1 MITDKMLLITGGNA
15 EQGESYQTYEEAS
28 FGDLRIEADSGGKI
42 LSMIIRGAYDPYI
55 SSTPAVGYTDTDGG
69 ATLVVRM
76 TGERMLDGKEFVRLM
91 KQIDSPAYGGEY
103 DDEHFLYISN
113 TKNCNVV
120 SPNHFSMPSTPN
132 TFKMTA
138 TLAEDINSG
147 GALVPGLQFKYK
159 AGSANSIRAAR
170 SGVGEVVMSG
180 TSYSGNVFAGFI
192 HKATAKYMELPIR
205 YDSLSLF
212 AGSAEPSEPYWG
224 RTVAFRLDMPLMSNA
239 NAAVFDELE
248 CISGVLTRR
257 VGKDIIDESY
267 EITDA
272 VYCGLPCQRILLKH
286 PVGEAMVA
294 VGDYWESSEDD
305 FWEFGDCII
314 LPPERNCI
322 YIRFSDDP
330 DLEGAMEYILG
341 EELLYELAEHETIQ
355 LQQKLDPTLASGAN
369 IICVC
374 SEHSPEFYTTYMVKE

>member
-1 MITDKMLLITGGNA
+1 
-15 EQGESYQTYEEAS
+15 
-28 FGDLRIEADSGGKI
+28 
-42 LSMIIRGAYDPYI
+42 
-55 SSTPAVGYTDTDGG
+55 
-69 ATLVVRM
+69 
-76 TGERMLDGKEFVRLM
+76 
-91 KQIDSPAYGGEY
+91 
-103 DDEHFLYISN
+103 
-113 TKNCNVV
+113 
-120 SPNHFSMPSTPN
+120 MPSTPN

-224 RTVAFRLDMPLMSNA
+224 RTVAFRLDNPLMSNA
-239 NAAVFDELE
+239 SAAVFDELE

-272 VYCGLPCQRILLKH
+272 VYCGVPCQRILLKH

-305 FWEFGDCII
+305 FLEFGDCII

-341 EELLYELAEHETIQ
+341 AELLYELAEHETIQ

-374 SEHSPEFYTTYMVKE
+374 SVHSPEFYTTYMVKE